1 MNRDRVR
8 SALGL
13 WVPLAIGLWIIATA
27 IVFYLTAD
35 LSASGPFGQDLESWR
50 LVCSAGVVLLGGLM
64 ILSTY
69 GRYRRARQAGSQ
81 PPRP

>member
-1 MNRDRVR
+1 MNRDHIR

-13 WVPLAIGLWIIATA
+13 WVPLGLGLWIIATA

-35 LSASGPFGQDLESWR
+35 LSPSGPFGQDLESWR
-50 LVCSAGVVLLGGLM
+50 FVCSGGVILLGGLM

-69 GRYRRARQAGSQ
+69 GRYRRAKQATSE
-81 PPRP
+81 PSHR